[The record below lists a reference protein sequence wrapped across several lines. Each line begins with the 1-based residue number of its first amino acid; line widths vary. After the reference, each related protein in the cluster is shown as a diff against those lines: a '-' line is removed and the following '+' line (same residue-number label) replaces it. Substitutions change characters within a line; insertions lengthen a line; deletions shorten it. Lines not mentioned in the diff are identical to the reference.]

1 MLTYTFASLYSNSR
15 RISAQTTRIF
25 TWMFRISHVSIAS
38 SLTHND
44 LVVSLP
50 QHAQKKLAEVILID
64 WRCQMIDRIWQQ
76 RFGIF
81 SLPLHRNFRRR
92 SPFYE
97 ILQLPVHS
105 KTTTNLVNL
114 AFGISNLQEL
124 QTNVSLKPSSPQL
137 PLSSWLLALT
147 RSLFL
152 QEREGEQTA
161 WSTDMH
167 GKSAMLKRE
176 RERE

>member
-1 MLTYTFASLYSNSR
+1 M
-15 RISAQTTRIF
+15 
-25 TWMFRISHVSIAS
+25 
-38 SLTHND
+38 
-44 LVVSLP
+44 
-50 QHAQKKLAEVILID
+50 
-64 WRCQMIDRIWQQ
+64 
-76 RFGIF
+76 
-81 SLPLHRNFRRR
+81 
-92 SPFYE
+92 
-97 ILQLPVHS
+97 PVHS

-114 AFGISNLQEL
+114 AFGISYLQEL

-167 GKSAMLKRE
+167 GKSAMLERE